1 MPGKH
6 PNELLSFED
15 DKTRITIGKG
25 LVRIYRRFASKS
37 WTLKLQA
44 PYFAF
49 REVRVVLFTENTSE
63 FAGVMT
69 ACLIRKPR
77 MGPRIILFRY
87 PIYGRGITS
96 HDEGWRASTSVSNEL
111 GIPITKKE
119 IDHPNKSK
127 GSDPIDFRLS

>member
-15 DKTRITIGKG
+15 DKTRITISKG

-49 REVRVVLFTENTSE
+49 REVRVVLFTENTLES
-63 FAGVMT
+63 ARVMN
-69 ACLIRKPR
+69 ACLIRKAR
-77 MGPRIILFRY
+77 MGQRIVLFRY
-87 PIYGRGITS
+87 PLYSRGITS
-96 HDEGWRASTSVSNEL
+96 HDEGWRAATSVSNEL

-119 IDHPNKSK
+119 IDHP
-127 GSDPIDFRLS
+127 GTW

>member
-1 MPGKH
+1 MAGKH

-49 REVRVVLFTENTSE
+49 REVRVVLFTENTLES
-63 FAGVMT
+63 ASVMN
-69 ACLIRKPR
+69 ACLIRKAR
-77 MGPRIILFRY
+77 MGRRIVLFCY

-96 HDEGWRASTSVSNEL
+96 HDEGWRAATSVSNEL
-111 GIPITKKE
+111 GIQITKKE
-119 IDHPNKSK
+119 IDHP
-127 GSDPIDFRLS
+127 GTW

>member
-6 PNELLSFED
+6 PTELLSFED
-15 DKTRITIGKG
+15 DKTRITIGNG
-25 LVRIYRRFASKS
+25 LVHVYRRFASKS
-37 WTLKLQA
+37 WTLKLKA

-49 REVRVVLFTENTSE
+49 REVRVVLFTENTLE
-63 FAGVMT
+63 FAGVMS

-77 MGPRIILFRY
+77 MGPRIVLFRY

-96 HDEGWRASTSVSNEL
+96 HDEGWRAATSVSNEL

-119 IDHPNKSK
+119 IDHP
-127 GSDPIDFRLS
+127 GTW